1 MAYYWYRVF
10 VYIADYANSIP
21 QFRML
26 STEDQV
32 YRKTSNRAP
41 CKRKNSLKNRV

>member
-1 MAYYWYRVF
+1 MKNVENF
-10 VYIADYANSIP
+10 PKKNENFHLGTI
-21 QFRML
+21 
-26 STEDQV
+26 